1 MTTKRNDALSLR
13 VVLDELPK
21 CAAMLRAWADRID
34 ERLEAFGA
42 AEGDLAAL
50 SAHAEQLYAEIER
63 SRPDAPVHKNAQ
75 DALKKAATRTGREL
89 KGMCAQLD
97 ALRAELLPPT
107 QFGPVFEHA
116 EATLDACFDRAERA
130 RVDCSGGGGG
140 GGLDVGAEADE
151 KRERKHAKEAKEKKE
166 KRRSNSP
173 RRQTRERGAGSAA

>member
-75 DALKKAATRTGREL
+75 DALKKATTRTGREL
-89 KGMCAQLD
+89 KGVCAQLD

-130 RVDCSGGGGG
+130 RLDCSGGGGG
-140 GGLDVGAEADE
+140 SLDVGAEADE

>member
-42 AEGDLAAL
+42 AESDLAAL

-75 DALKKAATRTGREL
+75 DALKKATTRTGREL
-89 KGMCAQLD
+89 KGVCAQLD

-130 RVDCSGGGGG
+130 RVDCSGGGS
-140 GGLDVGAEADE
+140 LDVVGAEADE